1 LKTYNVTA
9 SEIQKDWWLVN
20 ADGKTL
26 GRLATEIASVL
37 RGKHKPTFT
46 PHLDNGDF
54 IVVVNA
60 AKIRVTGNKEE
71 VKRYYSHSGYP
82 GGLSSKTLKKVR
94 ETFPERIITHAVKGM
109 LPHNRLGRQLIKKM
123 KVYSGEE
130 HPHEAQQP
138 KELKL
143 G

>member
-1 LKTYNVTA
+1 MKTYNVTA

-82 GGLSSKTLKKVR
+82 GGLSSKT
-94 ETFPERIITHAVKGM
+94 
-109 LPHNRLGRQLIKKM
+109 IKKSKERLSQRGLSHM
-123 KVYSGEE
+123 LLKVCCHIIVWVDSL
-130 HPHEAQQP
+130 
-138 KELKL
+138 LKNESVFW
-143 G
+143 